1 MGTTFHGPSPWPHI
15 TRAIRTRGPRHAAI
29 AYLGQDAPTLLPMRA
44 GDVLVVNASRAA
56 VRAHATSPA
65 ALAHYVAAGVR
76 VLSSP
81 NLHTGVIA
89 TGRWAVIGSAGA
101 SHSSTISDEAVVITD
116 DPEVVA
122 AVRTFI
128 DGIDEIT
135 EVDQVFLDNATA
147 IWQIGRA
154 VPLPGIGGRNRA
166 EPDFLP
172 TPVTRMYLWHITHY
186 QPGAAEQHQ
195 RAAHTSRH
203 RTSAGPA
210 AKYQLEWFRIDTPA
224 GRGRGRLQR
233 GDVLLQVTADNEWLY
248 PPAVVDSDPIAI
260 PHTRTAVAHHLRTR
274 IDLEPIA
281 VTDAEVLLADLGHP
295 APRLRTDH
303 RIVSASLRAALLRLW
318 NL

>member
-1 MGTTFHGPSPWPHI
+1 MGTTFHGPSPWPYI

-29 AYLGQDAPTLLPMRA
+29 AHLGEDAPTLLPLRA

-56 VRAHATSPA
+56 VRAHATSPI
-65 ALAHYVAAGVR
+65 ALTHYVDAGVR

-81 NLHTGVIA
+81 NLHANVIA
-89 TGRWAVIGSAGA
+89 TSRRAVIGSANA
-101 SHSSTISDEAVVITD
+101 SYSSTIADEAVVITD
-116 DPEVVA
+116 DPDIVA
-122 AVRTFI
+122 AVRKFI

-135 EVDQVFLDNATA
+135 EVDQVFLDSATA

-172 TPVTRMYLWHITHY
+172 TPVTRMFLWHITDY
-186 QPGAAEQHQ
+186 QPGAAEEHE
-195 RAAHTSRH
+195 RAARTSRR

-210 AKYQLEWFRIDTPA
+210 AKYQLEWFRIDTP
-224 GRGRGRLQR
+224 GGRGRLQR

-248 PPAVVDSDPIAI
+248 SPAVVDSDPIAI
-260 PHTRTAVAHHLRTR
+260 PHTRRAVAYQLRTR
-274 IDLEPIA
+274 VDLEPIA
-281 VTDAEVLLADLGHP
+281 VTDAEVWLADVGHP
-295 APRLRTDH
+295 NPRLRTDH